1 MNVQKLTGGSIR
13 VLLFSGSV
21 FALMLVMSIV
31 LQSPVR
37 RTTIAD
43 LFLLGTAIAI
53 LLACAW
59 MLRKFWML
67 SGTLA
72 TMLVAKESPSVAQ
85 TIPSKR
91 KEEGHA

>member
-1 MNVQKLTGGSIR
+1 MNVQKLAGGSIR

-37 RTTIAD
+37 RTAIAD

-59 MLRKFWML
+59 VLRKFWML

-72 TMLVAKESPSVAQ
+72 IMLVAKKSPSASQ
-85 TIPSKR
+85 TVSSER
-91 KEEGHA
+91 KEEGRA

>member
-1 MNVQKLTGGSIR
+1 MNVQKLAGGSIR

-31 LQSPVR
+31 LRSPVR
-37 RTTIAD
+37 RTTLAE
-43 LFLLGTAIAI
+43 LFILGAAIAI

-59 MLRKFWML
+59 VLRKFWML

-72 TMLVAKESPSVAQ
+72 TMLVAKELASVAQ
-85 TIPSKR
+85 AIPSKR